1 MSDISSF
8 SFLLIHG
15 FTGTHFEMVPL
26 AEFLEK
32 QGYATKNITL
42 PGHETSIEDLIKSK
56 WTDWIKYAQTQLD
69 ILKEKYERVYVCGL
83 SMGAAITLVLGA
95 RNSDLAG
102 IIPMA
107 APYKSPDWRMYFIAA
122 FPFLSLIYPKHKT
135 REKGWVDLESL
146 STHKSYGYYPIR
158 SIKQLY
164 KLLREVKRS
173 VPKIEVPILI
183 IQSKKDPGVPS
194 NHAEYIYNKVNST
207 DKTLV
212 WIDKGGHVIPKDAGR
227 YQLFEEIKNWMK
239 KRVNRN

>member
-1 MSDISSF
+1 MSDISSV

-15 FTGTHFEMVPL
+15 FTGTHFEMEPL

-32 QGYATKNITL
+32 QGYEIENITL
-42 PGHETSIEDLIKSK
+42 PGHETSIEELNETK
-56 WTDWIKYAQTQLD
+56 WTEWINYAQTHLD

-95 RNSDLAG
+95 RNHDLAG

-107 APYKSPDWRMYFIAA
+107 APYKTPDWRMHLVVAI
-122 FPFLSLIYPKHKT
+122 PFLGLIYPKHKT
-135 REKGWVDLESL
+135 KEKGWKDLESL

-164 KLLREVKRS
+164 KLLKEVKRS
-173 VPKIEVPILI
+173 VPKIEVPILV
-183 IQSKKDPGVPS
+183 IQSKKDPDVPS
-194 NHAEYIYNKVNST
+194 DHAEYIFNMVKST

-227 YQLFEEIKNWMK
+227 YQLFEEIKEWMK